1 MELIT
6 GIITTILVIG
16 VFILSVAWIV
26 IFMGMHNN
34 TKDGNSF
41 RLLNPFILFMPG
53 QFNEVGN
60 KYRRAMLWIYLGSF
74 IISAAIYYVRDYT

>member
-6 GIITTILVIG
+6 GMLTTLLVIG
-16 VFILSVAWIV
+16 IFLLSVVWFV

-41 RLLNPFILFMPG
+41 RLLNPFILFMPSE
-53 QFNEVGN
+53 FNEVGN
-60 KYRRAMLWIYLGSF
+60 KYRKAMLWLYFGSTIF
-74 IISAAIYYVRDYT
+74 MAAIYYVRDYT